1 MAELLLEITGGNFND
16 MRIGMGYDV
25 HKLVEGRP
33 LILGGVEIP
42 HTLGLLGH
50 SDADVLVHAIMD
62 ALLGAAALG
71 DIGKHFPDTDPQYK
85 GISSMKLLE
94 HVRLLLEK
102 NGYVVENID
111 ATVIA
116 QKPKLRP
123 YIAQMEENIAKTL
136 GIVKEQINIKATTE
150 EGLGFT
156 GKKEGISAQAI
167 CCISKALDLMPD
179 DRIAGGCSG
188 CPGCAKNAEE

>member
-1 MAELLLEITGGNFND
+1 
-16 MRIGMGYDV
+16 MRVGMGYDV

-136 GIVKEQINIKATTE
+136 GIAKEQINIKATTE

-156 GKKEGISAQAI
+156 GKKEGISAQA
-167 CCISKALDLMPD
+167 
-179 DRIAGGCSG
+179 SG
-188 CPGCAKNAEE
+188 RPRHSLPYERPVGSHRKLLHPRGYSA

>member
-1 MAELLLEITGGNFND
+1 M
-16 MRIGMGYDV
+16 M
-25 HKLVEGRP
+25 VEGRP

-136 GIVKEQINIKATTE
+136 GIAKEQINIKATTE
-150 EGLGFT
+150 DLGLPEQ
-156 GKKEGISAQAI
+156 KKEFRHRQSV
-167 CCISKALDLMPD
+167 C
-179 DRIAGGCSG
+179 
-188 CPGCAKNAEE
+188 